1 MESIQ
6 VAMLTLTAIAVGV
19 LCTVMVQ
26 LHLALRQLRA
36 DVAATRAR
44 VEPLL
49 DRFNQSSQIA
59 SALGVAIA
67 AGAKAFRES
76 QRAAAAQP
84 ATEGSHE

>member
-19 LCTVMVQ
+19 LCSVMVQ
-26 LHLALRQLRA
+26 LHLAIRQLRA

-44 VEPLL
+44 VEPML
-49 DRFNQSSQIA
+49 DRLNQSSQIA

-76 QRAAAAQP
+76 QRAAASTQT
-84 ATEGSHE
+84 TEEAHV

>member
-19 LCTVMVQ
+19 LCSVMVQ
-26 LHLALRQLRA
+26 LHLAIRQLRA

-49 DRFNQSSQIA
+49 DRLNQSSQIA
-59 SALGVAIA
+59 TALGVAIA
-67 AGAKAFRES
+67 AGARAFRET
-76 QRAAAAQP
+76 QRAAATTQDTGGP
-84 ATEGSHE
+84 HE